1 MKKLSHAAHSLVSQ
15 RGRRG
20 NRGQN
25 VQLHVG
31 TLPARGSELA
41 KGQAD
46 LISARV
52 LKPRKRSATWL
63 NATAHG
69 VVGPRT
75 VTVMLRAEQVYPLKG
90 GKCGANT
97 LRA

>member
-1 MKKLSHAAHSLVSQ
+1 MEAECNKEHYLCVIKTDQTVSEMKKLSHAAHSLVSQ

-52 LKPRKRSATWL
+52 LKPRKRSAT
-63 NATAHG
+63 
-69 VVGPRT
+69 
-75 VTVMLRAEQVYPLKG
+75 
-90 GKCGANT
+90 
-97 LRA
+97 